1 MRVFKFGPDAAI
13 TCEAEE
19 ALTAGQVLVVGT
31 APGKVKVATAGKVYF
46 GVAAT
51 DAKAGEPVTVHRQ
64 GILRMVAGAAVTVGA
79 VVKTGASGKVVPGTG
94 LAEAGAIGI
103 ALDKAGKDGDV
114 LAIDVRN

>member
-1 MRVFKFGPDAAI
+1 MSIQTTP
-13 TCEAEE
+13 TEA
-19 ALTAGQVLVVGT
+19 TP
-31 APGKVKVATAGKVYF
+31 AP
-46 GVAAT
+46 
-51 DAKAGEPVTVHRQ
+51 
-64 GILRMVAGAAVTVGA
+64 AVTVGA